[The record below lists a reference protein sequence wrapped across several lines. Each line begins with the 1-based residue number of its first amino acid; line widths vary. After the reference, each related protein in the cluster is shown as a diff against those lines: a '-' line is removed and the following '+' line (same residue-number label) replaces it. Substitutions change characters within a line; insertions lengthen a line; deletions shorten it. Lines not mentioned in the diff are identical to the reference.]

1 MVESSLN
8 VTLTQSLRVEK
19 KERKRERK
27 NSNKQINFVYT
38 AKNNINDSSLGVYDS
53 PETDD

>member
-8 VTLTQSLRVEK
+8 VTLTQSLRLEK
-19 KERKRERK
+19 KERK

-38 AKNNINDSSLGVYDS
+38 TKNNINDSSLGVYDS